1 MKVGDLACDIATSEV
16 VIIISKDVEWTDTD
30 DQVHRW
36 DFEVMTHD
44 QTFVADADEL
54 EEIS

>member
-44 QTFVADADEL
+44 QTFAADAEEL
-54 EEIS
+54 EKIS